1 MTTAGFHP
9 WCGSLEPCATAPPS
23 RLLQSMTDITSRA
36 FSAKAPGF
44 DRPIQHPR
52 DDEERRRWQ
61 AANRD
66 WWEAAPMRY
75 DWRDKLDAAPGSA
88 AYFAEIDRRF
98 LSSVRQFMP
107 WCTLPFDAVIPFDRL
122 AGKDV
127 LEIGVGHGTH
137 AQLLAPRA
145 RSFVGIDLTTTA
157 TAMTR
162 KRFALSGVTGSIVQ
176 MDAERMAFRDG
187 SFDYVWSWGV
197 VHQSADTRR
206 VLAEINR
213 VLRPG
218 GTCTV
223 MIYYRSW
230 WNYHVCGFLRWLF
243 LGRGRI
249 WRSVHHASQSGTDGA
264 IARYYKPG
272 EWRAETKD
280 LLAVQSIRLYG
291 MKSDLVPLPHGRL
304 KQGIMR
310 AIPDIVARL
319 LTRHLRMGSF
329 LVATMAKP
337 AAR

>member
-1 MTTAGFHP
+1 MN
-9 WCGSLEPCATAPPS
+9 
-23 RLLQSMTDITSRA
+23 DVTSRA

-75 DWRDKLDAAPGSA
+75 DWRDRLDAAPGSA

-107 WCTLPFDAVIPFDRL
+107 WRRLPFDAVIPFDDL
-122 AGKDV
+122 AAKDV

-157 TAMTR
+157 TTMTK
-162 KRFALSGVTGSIVQ
+162 KRLAWSALAGSIVQ

-218 GTCTV
+218 GACTV

-230 WNYHVCGFLRWLF
+230 WNYHVCGFLRWLL
-243 LGRGRI
+243 LGYGRT

-264 IARYYKPG
+264 IARYYKPA
-272 EWRAETKD
+272 EWRAESKD
-280 LLAVQSIRLYG
+280 FLTVTSIRLYG

-310 AIPDIVARL
+310 AIPDAAARL

-329 LVATMAKP
+329 LVATMVKP
-337 AAR
+337 AAQ

>member
-1 MTTAGFHP
+1 
-9 WCGSLEPCATAPPS
+9 
-23 RLLQSMTDITSRA
+23 MTDITSRA

-107 WCTLPFDAVIPFDRL
+107 WRALPFDAAIPFDQL

-157 TAMTR
+157 TTMTK
-162 KRFALSGVTGSIVQ
+162 KRFALSGLAGSIVQ
-176 MDAERMAFRDG
+176 MDAERMAFHDG

-264 IARYYKPG
+264 IARYYKPA
-272 EWRAETKD
+272 EWRAEAKD
-280 LLAVQSIRLYG
+280 FLAVRSIRLYG

-304 KQGIMR
+304 KRGIMR
-310 AIPDIVARL
+310 AIPDVVARL

>member
-1 MTTAGFHP
+1 
-9 WCGSLEPCATAPPS
+9 
-23 RLLQSMTDITSRA
+23 MTDVTSRGVP
-36 FSAKAPGF
+36 AKAPGF

-88 AYFAEIDRRF
+88 AYFAEIDRRS

-107 WCTLPFDAVIPFDRL
+107 WCTLPFDAVIPFDQL

-137 AQLLAPRA
+137 AQLLAPRV
-145 RSFVGIDLTTTA
+145 RSFVGIDLTAAATT
-157 TAMTR
+157 MTK
-162 KRFALSGVTGSIVQ
+162 KRFALSGLAGLIVQ

-218 GTCTV
+218 GTCAV

-280 LLAVQSIRLYG
+280 FLTVQSIRLYG
-291 MKSDLVPLPHGRL
+291 MKSDLIPLPHGRL

-310 AIPDIVARL
+310 AIPDVVARL
-319 LTRHLRMGSF
+319 LTRRLRMGSF